1 MASAASLP
9 IAFDRLFKEGFVQ
22 VPDPGDAG
30 TIYVQGKGFAIC
42 NVVSAGAETRV
53 LPAAGGFGVGTTLS
67 VVGKVLAGA
76 VTITGANVSPIL
88 NTAGDVVVFIVST
101 NDASDTKVWRVLS
114 QSADSSLVAANV
126 VTEAAAASGAD
137 QIVTSAGAS
146 KVVKD
151 SGIAIGNVVSRAAN
165 AASAGLIPQSGGA
178 DKSLAAITPVA
189 LGTFT
194 VSTNNDATTNAKLVL
209 IINKLVALG
218 LFTGTAS

>member
-22 VPDPGDAG
+22 VADPGDAG
-30 TIYVQGKGFAIC
+30 TIYVQNKGFAIC
-42 NVVSAGAETRV
+42 EIVTAGAETRV
-53 LPAAGGFGVGTTLS
+53 LPAAGLMGVGATLT

-76 VTITGANVSPIL
+76 ATISGADVSPIL
-88 NTAGDVVVFIVST
+88 HTAGDVVTFIVSV
-101 NDASDTKVWRVLS
+101 NDADDTKVWRVLS

-126 VTEAAAASGAD
+126 VTRATAASG
-137 QIVTSAGAS
+137 
-146 KVVKD
+146 
-151 SGIAIGNVVSRAAN
+151 
-165 AASAGLIPQSGGA
+165 AGLIPQSGGA

-189 LGTFT
+189 LGSFT